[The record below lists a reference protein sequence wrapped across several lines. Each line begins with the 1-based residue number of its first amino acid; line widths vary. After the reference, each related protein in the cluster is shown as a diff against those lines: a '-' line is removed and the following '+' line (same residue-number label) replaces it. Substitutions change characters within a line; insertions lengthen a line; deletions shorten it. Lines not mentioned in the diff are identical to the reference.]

1 MAKIKVIVNGKER
14 EIEEN
19 LSINGLLSELEV
31 KSPMLVVERNLQIV
45 PKDNYSDI
53 IATGDKFEIV
63 GFFGGG

>member
-1 MAKIKVIVNGKER
+1 MAKIKIIVNGKER

-53 IATGDKFEIV
+53 IAAGDRFEIV